1 MNKKN
6 WSNTQSHMKLRSTNK
21 KNNNYCELANNL
33 KPVWEQS

>member
-6 WSNTQSHMKLRSTNK
+6 WSNTHSHMKLRSTN